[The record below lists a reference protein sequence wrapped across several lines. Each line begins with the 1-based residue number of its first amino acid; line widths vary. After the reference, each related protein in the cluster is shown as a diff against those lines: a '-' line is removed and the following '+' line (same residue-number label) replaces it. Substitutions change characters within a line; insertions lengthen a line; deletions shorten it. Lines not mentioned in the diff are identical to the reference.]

1 MRYLATVVHER
12 TDSDE
17 VHESSD
23 LTLAS
28 EGDYFPGPPMIPFSG
43 EVVHMGLFRSGP
55 VNTALR

>member
-1 MRYLATVVHER
+1 MKEQTACSR
-12 TDSDE
+12 DE
-17 VHESSD
+17 AHESSD